1 MLPSFDFFDQA
12 LRGDRFHQT
21 MAELAAESW
30 LATTPVGYAVLDR
43 EAIEFFL
50 RSKAVAF
57 PGVEIAQLQGI
68 TEGPLWDEV
77 ERNIIN
83 VNGADHARL
92 RQLVNPAFTPRA
104 ADRFRPAMRGF
115 LAELTDRLGER
126 FEAVADL
133 CKPYPSMVIATVLGA
148 PLADAGRLWGWSN
161 LIQRQF
167 TMNLAEER
175 AALEAAVVELN
186 GYLEELI
193 ERRRAE
199 PGEDLTTAL
208 IHAKQDDGA
217 AARSGE
223 PGRRA
228 GGRAPGDDRLSEVEL
243 VNLIL
248 DVLIGAVDTTQSQL
262 AHSLRLFAQHPD
274 QWRALAA
281 DPSLAPAAVEEALR
295 YEPVTPFTARVV
307 REELSYRD
315 VTFEVGTLLMLSSF
329 NGNRESGDTFDI
341 TAPRDGRT
349 LTFGAGI
356 HYCLGANL
364 ARAELQEALA
374 YLPSRLPGLAL
385 DGEPEYGSVLGIYG
399 LERLPLSRAALA
411 RP

>member
-12 LRGDRFHQT
+12 LRGERFHQT
-21 MAELAAESW
+21 MAELAARGW

-68 TEGPLWDEV
+68 TDGPLWDEV

-126 FEAVADL
+126 FEAVAEL

-148 PLADAGRLWGWSN
+148 PLADAGRLWEWSN

-175 AALEAAVVELN
+175 VALERAVVELN

-193 ERRRAE
+193 ERRRRE

-208 IHAKQDDGA
+208 IHARD
-217 AARSGE
+217 
-223 PGRRA
+223 
-228 GGRAPGDDRLSEVEL
+228 GDDKLSEVEL

-262 AHSLRLFAQHPD
+262 AHSLRLFAEHPD

-307 REELSYRD
+307 REEIEYGD
-315 VTFEVGTLLMLSSF
+315 VTFAPGTLLMLSSF
-329 NGNRESGDTFDI
+329 NGNRQAGEDFDI
-341 TAPRDGRT
+341 TAPRDGRI

-385 DGEPEYGSVLGIYG
+385 DGEPDYGSVLGIYG
-399 LERLPLSRAALA
+399 LERLPLRANV
-411 RP
+411 PQ

>member
-1 MLPSFDFFDQA
+1 MLPSFDFTDQA
-12 LRGDRFHQT
+12 LRGERFHAT
-21 MAELAAESW
+21 MAELAAQGW
-30 LATTPVGYAVLDR
+30 LASTPVGYAVLDR

-68 TEGPLWDEV
+68 TEGPLRDEV

-104 ADRFRPAMRGF
+104 AARFRPAMRGF

-126 FEAVADL
+126 FEAVAEL

-148 PLADAGRLWGWSN
+148 PLADAGRLWEWSN

-175 AALEAAVVELN
+175 AALERAVVELN

-193 ERRRAE
+193 ERRRRE

-208 IHAKQDDGA
+208 IHARD
-217 AARSGE
+217 
-223 PGRRA
+223 
-228 GGRAPGDDRLSEVEL
+228 GDDRLSEVEL

-274 QWRALAA
+274 QWRALAD

-307 REELSYRD
+307 RAEIEYRG
-315 VTFEVGTLLMLSSF
+315 VTFAPGTLLMLSSF
-329 NGNRESGDTFDI
+329 NGNREAGDDFDI
-341 TAPRDGRT
+341 TVPRDGRI

-374 YLPSRLPGLAL
+374 YLPGRLPELAL
-385 DGEPEYGSVLGIYG
+385 DGEPEYGPVLGIYG
-399 LERLPLSRAALA
+399 LERLPLRTNVPRSAL
-411 RP
+411 

>member
-1 MLPSFDFFDQA
+1 MAALADLELPSFDYTDPE
-12 LRGDRFHQT
+12 LKGERFHAT
-21 MAELAAESW
+21 MTELGARSW
-30 LATTPVGYAVLDR
+30 LATAPVGYAVLDR

-83 VNGADHARL
+83 ITGTDHARL

-115 LAELTDRLGER
+115 VAELVDRVAGSGR
-126 FEAVADL
+126 CEAVADL

-148 PLADAGRLWGWSN
+148 PLADADRLWEWSN

-175 AALEAAVVELN
+175 PVLERAVVELN
-186 GYLEELI
+186 AYLDELI
-193 ERRRAE
+193 AARRRD
-199 PGEDLTTAL
+199 PREDLTSAL
-208 IHAKQDDGA
+208 I
-217 AARSGE
+217 AARD
-223 PGRRA
+223 
-228 GGRAPGDDRLSEVEL
+228 GDDRLSEVEL

-248 DVLIGAVDTTQSQL
+248 DVLIGGVDTTQSQL
-262 AHSLRLFAQHPD
+262 AHALRLLAQHPD

-281 DPSLAPAAVEEALR
+281 DPALAPAAVEEALR
-295 YEPVTPFTARVV
+295 FEPITPFTARVV
-307 REELSYRD
+307 REELAYRD
-315 VTFEVGTLLMLSSF
+315 VTFPVGTLLLLSSF
-329 NGNRESGDTFDI
+329 NGNREPNDAFDI
-341 TAPRDGRT
+341 TAERNRSRT
-349 LTFGAGI
+349 LTFGAGV

-364 ARAELQEALA
+364 ARAELQEALT
-374 YLPSRLPGLAL
+374 YLPTRLHDLEL
-385 DGEPEYGSVLGIYG
+385 DGEPELGSVLGIYG
-399 LERLPLSRAALA
+399 LEKLPLRFAPAA
-411 RP
+411 P

>member
-12 LRGDRFHQT
+12 LRGERFHQT
-21 MAELAAESW
+21 MAELAARGW

-68 TEGPLWDEV
+68 TDGPLWDEV

-126 FEAVADL
+126 FEAVAEL

-148 PLADAGRLWGWSN
+148 PLADAGRLWEWSN

-175 AALEAAVVELN
+175 AALERAVVELN

-193 ERRRAE
+193 ERRRRE

-208 IHAKQDDGA
+208 IHSRD
-217 AARSGE
+217 
-223 PGRRA
+223 
-228 GGRAPGDDRLSEVEL
+228 GDDKLSEVEL

-262 AHSLRLFAQHPD
+262 AHSLRLFAEHPD

-307 REELSYRD
+307 REEIEYRD
-315 VTFEVGTLLMLSSF
+315 VTFAPGTLLMLSSF
-329 NGNRESGDTFDI
+329 NGNRQAGDDFDI
-341 TAPRDGRT
+341 TAPRDGRI

-374 YLPSRLPGLAL
+374 HLPSRLPGLAL
-385 DGEPEYGSVLGIYG
+385 DGEPDYGSVLGIYG
-399 LERLPLSRAALA
+399 LERLPLRANV
-411 RP
+411 PQ

>member
-12 LRGDRFHQT
+12 LRGERFHQT
-21 MAELAAESW
+21 MAELAAQGW

-68 TEGPLWDEV
+68 TDGPLWDEV

-115 LAELTDRLGER
+115 LTELTDRLGER
-126 FEAVADL
+126 FEAVAEL

-148 PLADAGRLWGWSN
+148 PLADAGRLWEWSN

-175 AALEAAVVELN
+175 AALERAVVELN

-193 ERRRAE
+193 ERRRRE

-208 IHAKQDDGA
+208 IHARD
-217 AARSGE
+217 
-223 PGRRA
+223 
-228 GGRAPGDDRLSEVEL
+228 GDDKLSEVEL

-262 AHSLRLFAQHPD
+262 AHSLRLFAEHPD

-307 REELSYRD
+307 REQIEYRD
-315 VTFEVGTLLMLSSF
+315 VTFAPGTLLMLSSF
-329 NGNRESGDTFDI
+329 NGNRQAGDDFDI
-341 TAPRDGRT
+341 TAPRDGRI

-385 DGEPEYGSVLGIYG
+385 DGEPDYGSVLGIYG
-399 LERLPLSRAALA
+399 LERLPLRTNV
-411 RP
+411 PE

>member
-1 MLPSFDFFDQA
+1 MLPSFDFTDEA
-12 LRGDRFHQT
+12 LRGDRFHET
-21 MAELAAESW
+21 MAELAAQGW

-50 RSKAVAF
+50 RSKSVAF

-68 TEGPLWDEV
+68 TDGPLWDEV
-77 ERNIIN
+77 RRNIIN
-83 VNGADHARL
+83 INGADHARL

-115 LAELTDRLGER
+115 LAELTGGLGER
-126 FEAVADL
+126 FEAAADL

-148 PLADAGRLWGWSN
+148 PLADAGRLWEWSN

-175 AALEAAVVELN
+175 ATLERAVVELN

-193 ERRRAE
+193 ARRRRE

-208 IHAKQDDGA
+208 IQ
-217 AARSGE
+217 ARD
-223 PGRRA
+223 
-228 GGRAPGDDRLSEVEL
+228 GDDRLSEVEL

-262 AHSLRLFAQHPD
+262 AHSLRLFAEHPD
-274 QWRALAA
+274 QWLALAA

-307 REELSYRD
+307 REEISYRD
-315 VTFEVGTLLMLSSF
+315 VTFAPGTLLMLSSF
-329 NGNRESGDTFDI
+329 NGNREAGDEFDI
-341 TAPRDGRT
+341 AASRDSRT

-374 YLPSRLPGLAL
+374 FLPARMPGVALA
-385 DGEPEYGSVLGIYG
+385 GEPELGSIHGIYG
-399 LERLPLSRAALA
+399 LERLPLAWS
-411 RP
+411 

>member
-1 MLPSFDFFDQA
+1 MAALADLELPSFDYTDPELKGERFHA
-12 LRGDRFHQT
+12 TMTELGDR
-21 MAELAAESW
+21 SW
-30 LATTPVGYAVLDR
+30 LATAPVGYAVLDR

-83 VNGADHARL
+83 INGTDHARL

-115 LAELTDRLGER
+115 VAELVDRVAGSGR
-126 FEAVADL
+126 CEAVADL

-148 PLADAGRLWGWSN
+148 PLADADRLWEWSN

-175 AALEAAVVELN
+175 AVLERAVVELN
-186 GYLEELI
+186 AYLDELI
-193 ERRRAE
+193 AARRRD
-199 PGEDLTTAL
+199 PREDLTSAL
-208 IHAKQDDGA
+208 I
-217 AARSGE
+217 AARD
-223 PGRRA
+223 
-228 GGRAPGDDRLSEVEL
+228 GDDRLSEVEL

-248 DVLIGAVDTTQSQL
+248 DVLIGGVDTTQSQL
-262 AHSLRLFAQHPD
+262 AHALRLLAQHPD

-281 DPSLAPAAVEEALR
+281 DPALAPAAVEEALR
-295 YEPVTPFTARVV
+295 FEPITPFTARVV
-307 REELSYRD
+307 REELAYRD
-315 VTFEVGTLLMLSSF
+315 VTFPVGTLLLLSSF
-329 NGNRESGDTFDI
+329 NGNREPNDAFDI
-341 TAPRDGRT
+341 TAERNRSRT
-349 LTFGAGI
+349 LTFGAGV

-364 ARAELQEALA
+364 ARAELQEALT
-374 YLPSRLPGLAL
+374 YLPTRLHDLEL
-385 DGEPEYGSVLGIYG
+385 DGEPELGSVLGIYG
-399 LERLPLSRAALA
+399 LEKLPLRFTPAA
-411 RP
+411 P

>member
-1 MLPSFDFFDQA
+1 MLPSFDFTDPA
-12 LRGDRFHQT
+12 LRGERFHET
-21 MAELAAESW
+21 MTELAAHGW

-68 TEGPLWDEV
+68 TDGPLWDEV
-77 ERNIIN
+77 VRNIIN

-115 LAELTDRLGER
+115 LAELTNHLAER
-126 FEAVADL
+126 FEAVAEL

-148 PLADAGRLWGWSN
+148 PLADAGRLWEWSN

-175 AALEAAVVELN
+175 TALERAVVELN

-193 ERRRAE
+193 ERRRRE

-208 IHAKQDDGA
+208 IHARD
-217 AARSGE
+217 
-223 PGRRA
+223 
-228 GGRAPGDDRLSEVEL
+228 GDDRLSEVEL

-274 QWRALAA
+274 QWRALAD

-307 REELSYRD
+307 REEIEYRG
-315 VTFEVGTLLMLSSF
+315 VTFAPGTLLMLSSF
-329 NGNRESGDTFDI
+329 NGNREAGDDFDI
-341 TAPRDGRT
+341 TVPRDGRI

-374 YLPSRLPGLAL
+374 YLPGRLPELAL
-385 DGEPEYGSVLGIYG
+385 DGEPEYGPVLGIYG
-399 LERLPLSRAALA
+399 LERLPLRTNVPRSAL
-411 RP
+411 

>member
-12 LRGDRFHQT
+12 LRGDRFHET

-126 FEAVADL
+126 FEAVAEV

-148 PLADAGRLWGWSN
+148 PLADADRLWEWSN

-175 AALEAAVVELN
+175 GALERAVVELN

-193 ERRRAE
+193 ARRRAE

-208 IHAKQDDGA
+208 IQ
-217 AARSGE
+217 ARD
-223 PGRRA
+223 
-228 GGRAPGDDRLSEVEL
+228 GDDKLSEVEL

-262 AHSLRLFAQHPD
+262 AHALRLFAQHPD
-274 QWRALAA
+274 QWRALGD

-307 REELSYRD
+307 REELEYRN

-374 YLPSRLPGLAL
+374 FLPSRLPGLAL

-399 LERLPLSRAALA
+399 LERLPLSRAAPA

>member
-1 MLPSFDFFDQA
+1 
-12 LRGDRFHQT
+12 
-21 MAELAAESW
+21 
-30 LATTPVGYAVLDR
+30 
-43 EAIEFFL
+43 
-50 RSKAVAF
+50 
-57 PGVEIAQLQGI
+57 
-68 TEGPLWDEV
+68 
-77 ERNIIN
+77 
-83 VNGADHARL
+83 
-92 RQLVNPAFTPRA
+92 VNPAFTPRA

-115 LAELTDRLGER
+115 LAELTNHLAER
-126 FEAVADL
+126 FEAVAEL

-148 PLADAGRLWGWSN
+148 PLADAGRLWEWSN

-175 AALEAAVVELN
+175 TALERAVVELN

-193 ERRRAE
+193 ERRRRE

-208 IHAKQDDGA
+208 ITAQLDDGA
-217 AARSGE
+217 AAQSGE

-228 GGRAPGDDRLSEVEL
+228 GGRAPGDDKLSEVEL

-262 AHSLRLFAQHPD
+262 AHSLRLFAEHPD

-307 REELSYRD
+307 REEIEYRE
-315 VTFEVGTLLMLSSF
+315 VTFAPGTLLMLSSF
-329 NGNRESGDTFDI
+329 NGNREAGREFDI
-341 TAPRDGRT
+341 TAPRDGRI

-374 YLPSRLPGLAL
+374 YLPGRLPGLAL
-385 DGEPEYGSVLGIYG
+385 DGEPEYGPVLGIYG
-399 LERLPLSRAALA
+399 LERLPLRTNV
-411 RP
+411 PEYPV